1 MFGLIFMWIVLSIF
15 VSIYAKQKDQ
25 SAIAAFI
32 ISLVLSP
39 LIGFLLTLLS
49 KQDEKKIEEK
59 MIKRGKAKKCPYCG
73 ELVKPEALVC
83 KHCGKEFPLE
93 G

>member
-25 SAIAAFI
+25 SAIAALI